1 MTDRLI
7 RLLTDIVTFSLLVL
21 SLSLSPSLVKGG
33 PLSLAQLEYNLPILT
48 MRSSTSTSPNPTP
61 ITAKGSDGSGV
72 GAKTS
77 IPLSTPVCST
87 ISNTNAPETASASA
101 VATNKTS
108 TTPSV
113 VGDDSTTTCDNGSSG
128 NNFTNK
134 SKINN
139 DIREN
144 DNASLYEQK
153 LIPENM
159 VPEIIELLV
168 TLGLIQQETM
178 IPSSS
183 VDAATAEQAIPD
195 DDNNNHFLQQV
206 PRFAVHFGQ
215 PRQFLVTPTNIL
227 SEISKAQREIQAS
240 RQRQELL
247 KEALNLPDRLAAE
260 KVKHIV
266 LQHPQAVDDP
276 VYVTAL
282 RNLQVDGMLMAGT
295 TSGTTNLSSSINS
308 PVKTV
313 AGGSSKRGVGGGKR
327 RQSTGGT
334 QVKRKRRRSKN
345 EPVTDC
351 SSIFGNDK
359 DNKAATVT
367 TNTISAATAPSQKT
381 SAVAA
386 KTIVVDTTTS
396 TGSSSKNTVNSNP
409 L

>member
-7 RLLTDIVTFSLLVL
+7 RLLTDIVTFSLIAF
-21 SLSLSPSLVKGG
+21 SLSLFLSLVKGG

-48 MRSSTSTSPNPTP
+48 MGSSTSTSTSPTP
-61 ITAKGSDGSGV
+61 ITAKRSDGSGV

-77 IPLSTPVCST
+77 MPLSTPVFST
-87 ISNTNAPETASASA
+87 ISNTTTPASASA
-101 VATNKTS
+101 VKINKTS

-113 VGDDSTTTCDNGSSG
+113 VGDDSTTACDNGSSD

-144 DNASLYEQK
+144 DDASLYEQK

-183 VDAATAEQAIPD
+183 VDAATAEEAIPD
-195 DDNNNHFLQQV
+195 DDNNNHSLQQV

-247 KEALNLPDRLAAE
+247 KEALDLPDRLAAE

-266 LQHPQAVDDP
+266 LHHPQVVDDP

-308 PVKTV
+308 PIKTV
-313 AGGSSKRGVGGGKR
+313 AGGGSRRGVGGGKR

-334 QVKRKRRRSKN
+334 QVKRKRRRSKKD
-345 EPVTDC
+345 PVTDY
-351 SSIFGNDK
+351 SSIAGSDK
-359 DNKAATVT
+359 DNKATTVT

-386 KTIVVDTTTS
+386 KAINVDTTIS
-396 TGSSSKNTVNSNP
+396 TGSSSKTTVASNP

>member
-1 MTDRLI
+1 
-7 RLLTDIVTFSLLVL
+7 V
-21 SLSLSPSLVKGG
+21 
-33 PLSLAQLEYNLPILT
+33 
-48 MRSSTSTSPNPTP
+48 
-61 ITAKGSDGSGV
+61 AKGSDGSGV

-77 IPLSTPVCST
+77 IPLSTPVFST
-87 ISNTNAPETASASA
+87 ISNTTTPEAEAASASA
-101 VATNKTS
+101 VTIDKTS

-113 VGDDSTTTCDNGSSG
+113 LGDDSTTACNNGSSG
-128 NNFTNK
+128 NNLTNK
-134 SKINN
+134 SNIDN
-139 DIREN
+139 DIRKN

-183 VDAATAEQAIPD
+183 VGATTTEETIPD
-195 DDNNNHFLQQV
+195 DDNNNHSLQQV

-240 RQRQELL
+240 GQRQELL
-247 KEALNLPDRLAAE
+247 KEALDLPDRVAAE

-266 LQHPQAVDDP
+266 LQHPQVVDDP

-282 RNLQVDGMLMAGT
+282 RNLQVDGMLMAVT

-308 PVKTV
+308 PVKTG
-313 AGGSSKRGVGGGKR
+313 AGGSSRRGVGGGKR
-327 RQSTGGT
+327 RQSSDGT
-334 QVKRKRRRSKN
+334 QVKRKRRRSKK

-351 SSIFGNDK
+351 SSIVGSDK
-359 DNKAATVT
+359 DNKATTVT
-367 TNTISAATAPSQKT
+367 INTTSTAAAPSQKT
-381 SAVAA
+381 SAVATKA
-386 KTIVVDTTTS
+386 IDVDTTTS
-396 TGSSSKNTVNSNP
+396 AGSSSKTTVVVNP

>member
-1 MTDRLI
+1 
-7 RLLTDIVTFSLLVL
+7 
-21 SLSLSPSLVKGG
+21 
-33 PLSLAQLEYNLPILT
+33 
-48 MRSSTSTSPNPTP
+48 MRSSTSTSTNPTL

-351 SSIFGNDK
+351 SSIFGSDK

-386 KTIVVDTTTS
+386 KIIVVDTTTS